1 MHPLILPTRSASV
14 VEERLGV
21 ATLLAACGGFL
32 DAFTYLAHGHVFA
45 NAMTGNVVLL
55 GVDAATARWSESFDH
70 LRPILAFLSGVA
82 VAQGFRLPRFR
93 RWIPEAPIAAL
104 TLEIVALLAGGW
116 FPKGFAGTPLV
127 LGISFVAA
135 LQSSTFRKA
144 AGFNY
149 NSTMT
154 TGNLRI
160 FGEAA
165 FERFFAS
172 NGMSAFEKAKTFGAI
187 CLAFLAG
194 AILGGVCTAA
204 LDNRALWI
212 VDALLAALWVRLFV
226 ALRFSRRPTAG

>member
-1 MHPLILPTRSASV
+1 MA
-14 VEERLGV
+14 
-21 ATLLAACGGFL
+21 ALLAACGGFL
-32 DAFTYLAHGHVFA
+32 DAFTYLGHGHVFA

-55 GVDAATARWSESFDH
+55 GVDAATGRWGESFDH
-70 LRPILAFLSGVA
+70 LRPILAFLFGVA
-82 VAQGFRLPRFR
+82 VAQSFRLPPFQ

-104 TLEIVALLAGGW
+104 SLEIVSLLAGGW
-116 FPKGFAGTPLV
+116 LPKGVAGTPLV

-160 FGEAA
+160 FGEAVFQSVFHSGGA
-165 FERFFAS
+165 D
-172 NGMSAFEKAKTFGAI
+172 AFEKARTFGAI

-204 LDNRALWI
+204 LDNRALWV

-226 ALRFSRRPTAG
+226 ALRSAGQATPA

>member
-1 MHPLILPTRSASV
+1 MQAPALPTGSASV
-14 VEERLGV
+14 VEETLGV
-21 ATLLAACGGFL
+21 AMLLAACGGFL
-32 DAFTYLAHGHVFA
+32 DAFTYLGHGHVFA

-55 GVDAATARWSESFDH
+55 GVEAATARWSESFDH
-70 LRPILAFLSGVA
+70 LRPILAFLFGVA

-93 RWIPEAPIAAL
+93 RWIPEVPIAAL
-104 TLEIVALLAGGW
+104 SLEIVSLLIGGW
-116 FPKGFAGTPLV
+116 IPKGVAGTPLV

-160 FGEAA
+160 FGEAVFQGVFNSGGMAA
-165 FERFFAS
+165 FEQAR
-172 NGMSAFEKAKTFGAI
+172 TFGAI

-194 AILGGVCTAA
+194 AILGGLCTAA

-226 ALRFSRRPTAG
+226 ALRFSRQQANR

>member
-1 MHPLILPTRSASV
+1 MLPNAPAGA
-14 VEERLGV
+14 VEETLGV
-21 ATLLAACGGFL
+21 AMLLAACGGFL
-32 DAFTYLAHGHVFA
+32 DAFTYLGHGHVFA
-45 NAMTGNVVLL
+45 NAMTGNIVLL
-55 GVDAATARWSESFDH
+55 AVDAATARWSESFDH

-104 TLEIVALLAGGW
+104 TLEIVCLLGGGW
-116 FPKGFAGTPLV
+116 FPKGVAGTPLV

-144 AGFNY
+144 TGFNY

-160 FGEAA
+160 FGEAVFQTVFNSGGVA
-165 FERFFAS
+165 
-172 NGMSAFEKAKTFGAI
+172 AFEKAKTFGAV
-187 CLAFLAG
+187 CLAFVAG
-194 AILGGVCTAA
+194 AVLGGVCTAQ

-212 VDALLAALWVRLFV
+212 VDALLAALWIRLFV
-226 ALRFSRRPTAG
+226 ALRVSRQVTAG